1 MPPRVWLR
9 RIVFHPDRFETESPV
24 YEPNWRLSLVA
35 GQLEML
41 SGQPVH
47 VKAEAAA
54 GVSDLVRNRVFQ
66 ALFDDSDAAPRH
78 GPWPSPST
86 AKQVP
91 FPINDTMARVL
102 GAAMHELGRD
112 RACEMLYEHNF
123 CGLQA
128 E

>member
-1 MPPRVWLR
+1 M
-9 RIVFHPDRFETESPV
+9 
-24 YEPNWRLSLVA
+24 YEPNWRISLVA
-35 GQLEML
+35 GHLEIFP
-41 SGQPVH
+41 GQPVR
-47 VKAEAAA
+47 VKAEAAP
-54 GVSDLVRNRVFQ
+54 GVSDLVRNSVFQ
-66 ALFDDSDAAPRH
+66 TLFDNSDEAPRH

-112 RACEMLYEHNF
+112 RACEMLCEHNF
-123 CGLQA
+123 CGLQT